1 MAFSLATILLQAG
14 VTVDSLSS
22 AVADS
27 IVNASG
33 PVQVVTKVVTE
44 EFSVIDLLGKG
55 GYVMYP
61 IGFLFAAAVF
71 LFIER
76 YLYIRKTAKLDENF
90 LHTINDMLQAGNVQ
104 GAINF
109 CKATSYPIAKLLEK
123 GLSRL
128 GSPIRDIEA
137 AIENKAKVEIYNMEK
152 NLGILSA
159 IARIA
164 PMFGFLGTVTG
175 MIRTFHNISISN
187 KIDIS
192 TIAGGI
198 YEKMVT
204 SASGLIVGII
214 AYVLYTLLTTMIDRT
229 INKMEI
235 TAIDFLDI
243 LHKPA
248 SKS

>member
-1 MAFSLATILLQAG
+1 MSFLLTSILLQAG
-14 VTVDSLSS
+14 
-22 AVADS
+22 AQVADTTAGMIDTLANS
-27 IVNASG
+27 QT
-33 PVQVVTKVVTE
+33 VQQATKVAE
-44 EFSVIDLLGKG
+44 EFSVMDLLSKG

-61 IGFLFAAAVF
+61 IGILFVGAVF

-90 LHTINDMLQAGNVQ
+90 LHTINDMLVSGNIQ
-104 GAINF
+104 SAITY
-109 CKATSYPIAKLLEK
+109 CKTSQYPIAKLLEK

-128 GSPIRDIEA
+128 GSPIRDIET

-248 SKS
+248 SK

>member
-33 PVQVVTKVVTE
+33 PVQEVTKVVVE
-44 EFSVIDLLGKG
+44 EFSVLDLLGKG

-159 IARIA
+159 IA
-164 PMFGFLGTVTG
+164 FLGTVTG